1 MRLVM
6 SWGNIVTQESEQKKP
21 VQEASRRIVTVATV
35 AGFSIFVAMAALSA
49 VMLRLM
55 GL

>member
-1 MRLVM
+1 MDWSSL
-6 SWGNIVTQESEQKKP
+6 GDIVTRESEQEKS

-49 VMLRLM
+49 VMLRLI